1 MKAKKL
7 LIAIKKR
14 YEEKVKKQETT
25 DEIVD
30 RIMKPFKLESKEFD
44 NILKEHR
51 LKEEITDQKLQESNK
66 NFKERE
72 EKINNYLNKVDE
84 MQNIQ
89 KRLKELRN
97 LKEIYDKPRKK
108 QP

>member
-1 MKAKKL
+1 
-7 LIAIKKR
+7 
-14 YEEKVKKQETT
+14 
-25 DEIVD
+25 
-30 RIMKPFKLESKEFD
+30 MKPFKLESKEFD
-44 NILKEHR
+44 KILKEHC

-66 NFKERE
+66 KFKERE
-72 EKINNYLNKVDE
+72 EKINNYLNKIDE

-89 KRLKELRN
+89 KRLIELRN